1 MLSRVPFLV
10 KWKIPFSYER
20 YAHVPPVYPPSSFP
34 QALAVF
40 FLVVYGLGVPVA
52 LVAITFWAKGGDADD
67 VADAAAATG
76 GGGGGDGLTTFPDDD
91 DDDSGSDTTAVAVER
106 LKAGR
111 GRGHSNG
118 EGVKADSDNAK
129 VQVLVRSEKS
139 SLTTLPRGDWEEVEG
154 GGTKGNR
161 IDNGG
166 CGGDGCGWIQKS
178 KPWRT
183 SGQWV
188 LAVRKTMP
196 PAPDLCEV

>member
-1 MLSRVPFLV
+1 
-10 KWKIPFSYER
+10 
-20 YAHVPPVYPPSSFP
+20 
-34 QALAVF
+34 
-40 FLVVYGLGVPVA
+40 
-52 LVAITFWAKGGDADD
+52 
-67 VADAAAATG
+67 
-76 GGGGGDGLTTFPDDD
+76 
-91 DDDSGSDTTAVAVER
+91 
-106 LKAGR
+106 
-111 GRGHSNG
+111 
-118 EGVKADSDNAK
+118 GVKADSDNAK

-196 PAPDLCEV
+196 PAPDLCEWSKANKRWRSTIPLWSPYRDDRQWFAAWELGRRLVLTGFLIAVPPDGEGNEHIRAVVAFVLAGVALVVGEVARPHRDPWIYWIYRAGGFIILLMTLAGLLQKVGSSRSNAVLV